1 MEEIIQYLRNK
12 YCPLSII
19 VYGSFADGT
28 NNENS
33 DFDVLVITES
43 GEEKHDN
50 STINGIILDAFIYP
64 KCIFEETDSSAFLQI
79 QGGKIVVDTNG
90 IAAKLLES
98 VARYISNIQ
107 AKTYEEN
114 KRNIDWCEK
123 MLLRAAR
130 GDTEGYFR
138 FHWLLTESLEI
149 YCDVIGER
157 YLGPK
162 KSIIRMQAEDGES
175 AELYK
180 NALSQSDYASL
191 KRWIEH
197 LKKKLK

>member
-1 MEEIIQYLRNK
+1 
-12 YCPLSII
+12 
-19 VYGSFADGT
+19 
-28 NNENS
+28 
-33 DFDVLVITES
+33 
-43 GEEKHDN
+43 
-50 STINGIILDAFIYP
+50 
-64 KCIFEETDSSAFLQI
+64 
-79 QGGKIVVDTNG
+79 
-90 IAAKLLES
+90 
-98 VARYISNIQ
+98 
-107 AKTYEEN
+107 
-114 KRNIDWCEK
+114 
-123 MLLRAAR
+123 MLLRSAR

-191 KRWIEH
+191 KQWIEH
-197 LKKKLK
+197 LKQKLK

>member
-1 MEEIIQYLRNK
+1 MEEILLYLRNK
-12 YCPLSII
+12 YRPLSII

-50 STINGIILDAFIYP
+50 STINGIILDAFVYP
-64 KCIFEETDSSAFLQI
+64 KCIFEETDPKAFLQI

-191 KRWIEH
+191 KQWIEH
-197 LKKKLK
+197 LKKKVK

>member
-1 MEEIIQYLRNK
+1 MEEILQYLKDRYK
-12 YCPLSII
+12 PLSII
-19 VYGSFADGT
+19 VYGSFADGS

-33 DFDVLVITES
+33 DFDVLVITEN

-50 STINGIILDAFIYP
+50 SVVYGVTLDAFIYP
-64 KCIFEETDSSAFLQI
+64 KCVFDNIAPKEFLQI
-79 QGGKIVVDTNG
+79 HGGKIAVDTDE
-90 IAAKLLES
+90 IAKELLES
-98 VARYISNIQ
+98 VGEYISDIQ
-107 AKTYEEN
+107 PKTYEEN
-114 KRNIDWCEK
+114 KTNVEWCEK

-130 GDTEGYFR
+130 GDAEGYFR

-191 KRWIEH
+191 KQWIEH
-197 LKKKLK
+197 LKQKLK